1 MALQTLVVHPVL
13 DGLETQLQPR
23 RQMLKKKN
31 EGKLQFSLTKKTHFI
46 TKNNKK
52 AYF

>member
-23 RQMLKKKN
+23 RQMLKEKKKEN
-31 EGKLQFSLTKKTHFI
+31 YNLVKQKKHFI